1 MEGKS
6 VSCYVKLSQREQVLA
21 EFEERGKLSEEKK
34 RLLAYVDGLQN
45 ILKRNPYLNAGV
57 GCGYQDFKDFA
68 CGRQFY
74 VDKTHFIAEWVYRD
88 AKVTLITRPRRFGK
102 TTLFSTVETFFD
114 PRFADHPEY
123 FEKLRVWGDKEI
135 RKLFGMVPVISI
147 SFGNCKGADYKQ
159 AVKGIA
165 DSFYNMYEAHRY
177 LLKSTRLEAE
187 DLKEYKSLRELFRAG
202 DTGRIEIAIQRLCR
216 LVYLHYQILPVILGD
231 EYDTPL
237 LEAYTDGYWSEM
249 IGTCRQLFH
258 STFKE
263 NPYYARA
270 LITGVTKVSKNSLF
284 SDLNN
289 LETDTVTCEAYSDCF
304 GFTEQEVMDALKCQN
319 MDTMHDVKEMYDG
332 FIFGKQKDMYNP
344 WSICNYMRS
353 GELQSYWINTSSNKL
368 IGEIIRRHPVRSK
381 HEIEQLM
388 AGEIIHKEINEN
400 VTFQYLDGDENSLW
414 SLFLAV
420 GYIKAENVVKQG
432 ESTWCDMS
440 VTNREVMGMFR
451 YEILAMFENG
461 NAVYNDFTKA
471 LLSHRMEDLNDILL
485 DIAYT
490 SMSYFDVGKCPPE
503 RTPENFYRGL
513 VLGLIVSLRDQYR
526 IVSNRESGQGRYD
539 IAMYPLE
546 RNKDAFIMEFKV
558 FDAKKERSLEQTAAN
573 ALKQIEKKN
582 YEADLIA
589 AGIGRGQIY
598 KRYCSEVNL

>member
-1 MEGKS
+1 
-6 VSCYVKLSQREQVLA
+6 
-21 EFEERGKLSEEKK
+21 
-34 RLLAYVDGLQN
+34 
-45 ILKRNPYLNAGV
+45 
-57 GCGYQDFKDFA
+57 
-68 CGRQFY
+68 
-74 VDKTHFIAEWVYRD
+74 
-88 AKVTLITRPRRFGK
+88 
-102 TTLFSTVETFFD
+102 
-114 PRFADHPEY
+114 
-123 FEKLRVWGDKEI
+123 
-135 RKLFGMVPVISI
+135 MVPVISI

-332 FIFGKQKDMYNP
+332 FIFGKQKDIYNP
-344 WSICNYMRS
+344 WSIINY
-353 GELQSYWINTSSNKL
+353 LDKKKIALYWAESSSN
-368 IGEIIRRHPVRSK
+368 
-381 HEIEQLM
+381 
-388 AGEIIHKEINEN
+388 
-400 VTFQYLDGDENSLW
+400 
-414 SLFLAV
+414 
-420 GYIKAENVVKQG
+420 
-432 ESTWCDMS
+432 
-440 VTNREVMGMFR
+440 
-451 YEILAMFENG
+451 
-461 NAVYNDFTKA
+461 
-471 LLSHRMEDLNDILL
+471 
-485 DIAYT
+485 
-490 SMSYFDVGKCPPE
+490 
-503 RTPENFYRGL
+503 
-513 VLGLIVSLRDQYR
+513 GLINNLVQKGSPC
-526 IVSNRESGQGRYD
+526 IK
-539 IAMYPLE
+539 MM
-546 RNKDAFIMEFKV
+546 METIFT
-558 FDAKKERSLEQTAAN
+558 RWT
-573 ALKQIEKKN
+573 
-582 YEADLIA
+582 
-589 AGIGRGQIY
+589 GIFL
-598 KRYCSEVNL
+598 SAEVD

>member
-1 MEGKS
+1 M
-6 VSCYVKLSQREQVLA
+6 RESGA
-21 EFEERGKLSEEKK
+21 DIR
-34 RLLAYVDGLQN
+34 
-45 ILKRNPYLNAGV
+45 ILKILHV
-57 GCGYQDFKDFA
+57 
-68 CGRQFY
+68 
-74 VDKTHFIAEWVYRD
+74 
-88 AKVTLITRPRRFGK
+88 
-102 TTLFSTVETFFD
+102 
-114 PRFADHPEY
+114 
-123 FEKLRVWGDKEI
+123 
-135 RKLFGMVPVISI
+135 
-147 SFGNCKGADYKQ
+147 
-159 AVKGIA
+159 A

-400 VTFQYLDGDENSLW
+400 ITFQYLDGDENSFW
-414 SLFLAV
+414 SLF
-420 GYIKAENVVKQG
+420 
-432 ESTWCDMS
+432 
-440 VTNREVMGMFR
+440 
-451 YEILAMFENG
+451 
-461 NAVYNDFTKA
+461 
-471 LLSHRMEDLNDILL
+471 
-485 DIAYT
+485 
-490 SMSYFDVGKCPPE
+490 
-503 RTPENFYRGL
+503 
-513 VLGLIVSLRDQYR
+513 
-526 IVSNRESGQGRYD
+526 SGRWLY
-539 IAMYPLE
+539 
-546 RNKDAFIMEFKV
+546 
-558 FDAKKERSLEQTAAN
+558 
-573 ALKQIEKKN
+573 
-582 YEADLIA
+582 
-589 AGIGRGQIY
+589 
-598 KRYCSEVNL
+598 

>member
-1 MEGKS
+1 
-6 VSCYVKLSQREQVLA
+6 
-21 EFEERGKLSEEKK
+21 
-34 RLLAYVDGLQN
+34 
-45 ILKRNPYLNAGV
+45 
-57 GCGYQDFKDFA
+57 
-68 CGRQFY
+68 
-74 VDKTHFIAEWVYRD
+74 
-88 AKVTLITRPRRFGK
+88 
-102 TTLFSTVETFFD
+102 
-114 PRFADHPEY
+114 
-123 FEKLRVWGDKEI
+123 
-135 RKLFGMVPVISI
+135 MVPVISI

-332 FIFGKQKDMYNP
+332 FILENKK
-344 WSICNYMRS
+344 IC
-353 GELQSYWINTSSNKL
+353 
-368 IGEIIRRHPVRSK
+368 IIRGPSV
-381 HEIEQLM
+381 
-388 AGEIIHKEINEN
+388 II
-400 VTFQYLDGDENSLW
+400 
-414 SLFLAV
+414 
-420 GYIKAENVVKQG
+420 
-432 ESTWCDMS
+432 
-440 VTNREVMGMFR
+440 
-451 YEILAMFENG
+451 
-461 NAVYNDFTKA
+461 
-471 LLSHRMEDLNDILL
+471 
-485 DIAYT
+485 
-490 SMSYFDVGKCPPE
+490 
-503 RTPENFYRGL
+503 
-513 VLGLIVSLRDQYR
+513 
-526 IVSNRESGQGRYD
+526 
-539 IAMYPLE
+539 
-546 RNKDAFIMEFKV
+546 
-558 FDAKKERSLEQTAAN
+558 
-573 ALKQIEKKN
+573 
-582 YEADLIA
+582 
-589 AGIGRGQIY
+589 
-598 KRYCSEVNL
+598 

>member
-57 GCGYQDFKDFA
+57 GCGYQDLKILH
-68 CGRQFY
+68 
-74 VDKTHFIAEWVYRD
+74 V
-88 AKVTLITRPRRFGK
+88 
-102 TTLFSTVETFFD
+102 
-114 PRFADHPEY
+114 
-123 FEKLRVWGDKEI
+123 
-135 RKLFGMVPVISI
+135 
-147 SFGNCKGADYKQ
+147 
-159 AVKGIA
+159 A

-270 LITGVTKVSKNSLF
+270 LITGVTRVSKNSLF

-332 FIFGKQKDMYNP
+332 FILENKK
-344 WSICNYMRS
+344 IC
-353 GELQSYWINTSSNKL
+353 
-368 IGEIIRRHPVRSK
+368 IIRGPSV
-381 HEIEQLM
+381 
-388 AGEIIHKEINEN
+388 II
-400 VTFQYLDGDENSLW
+400 
-414 SLFLAV
+414 
-420 GYIKAENVVKQG
+420 
-432 ESTWCDMS
+432 
-440 VTNREVMGMFR
+440 
-451 YEILAMFENG
+451 
-461 NAVYNDFTKA
+461 
-471 LLSHRMEDLNDILL
+471 
-485 DIAYT
+485 
-490 SMSYFDVGKCPPE
+490 
-503 RTPENFYRGL
+503 
-513 VLGLIVSLRDQYR
+513 
-526 IVSNRESGQGRYD
+526 
-539 IAMYPLE
+539 
-546 RNKDAFIMEFKV
+546 
-558 FDAKKERSLEQTAAN
+558 
-573 ALKQIEKKN
+573 
-582 YEADLIA
+582 
-589 AGIGRGQIY
+589 
-598 KRYCSEVNL
+598 